1 MAKGKYET
9 HVLPNLEKIE
19 WWLAQGATLDEIA
32 QKLDVAPSTL
42 DLYLSRG
49 RSGEQPYSGFSGL
62 YDKVR
67 IELDDSVKA
76 ALYKKTQGY
85 NAKVA
90 KHVKV
95 KCIEYDENT
104 GKKIREYEELREV
117 FDEVHVAAD
126 TNAQIFWL
134 TRRLPREWPY
144 KPVER
149 DLDIDET
156 GVVELGMPA
165 AEPVPPPDVVERFEK
180 QFLEDET

>member
-9 HVLPNLEKIE
+9 HVQPFLEQID
-19 WWLAQGATLDEIA
+19 WWLAQGMTIEELADRLD
-32 QKLDVAPSTL
+32 LAPSSVN
-42 DLYLSRG
+42 LYLKRG
-49 RSGEQPYSGFSGL
+49 RAGEKPYSDFSEL
-62 YDKVR
+62 YDKAR
-67 IELDDSVKA
+67 INLDDSVRA

-95 KCIEYDENT
+95 KVIEYNEDT

-134 TRRLPREWPY
+134 TRRLPKEWPY
-144 KPVER
+144 KPAEQ
-149 DLDIDET
+149 DLNEDET
-156 GVVELGMPA
+156 GVVELGVPA
-165 AEPVPPPDVVERFEK
+165 AEPVPPPDVVERFEQ
-180 QFLEDET
+180 QFLEGET